1 MYSIN
6 NTKKCS
12 IFSKSLYQDLE
23 PYTIMDEVSSFNDTS
38 LPDQTSS
45 TSKTYLFFKYQSGY
59 SARCDIAKNYL
70 IDMIDSSISYDI
82 WTPAIITPEDIT
94 RIKSPILNKRN
105 IRDPILGISDFIQF
119 EPRFQNWW
127 ITKPNDT
134 NRFQNHEITN
144 SDPRPAGKMTASWD
158 ISSSFPTKL
167 AEYGILFWYKKTSNG
182 ADFISSDNKISTSKE
197 FLLSE
202 LPINSVVRS
211 KKPLSYSD
219 GSQSITPNTILIKI
233 TDTILKRIDRDA
245 SLITSSE
252 ILFNS
257 ESEIFD
263 LSKANTTNDPANNPP
278 KFYLYKNNVIK
289 NNFLFDIWISNGECF
304 SYFDNI
310 VDKRRSKLK
319 NQQSKT
325 YLSPAL
331 FNIYREI
338 YNTLTLRRTK
348 SNSGLNKTKSLNFQK
363 LCYFLSSSPLVD
375 RTTIDLL
382 DTEEIY
388 NRVQE
393 YININPIPQNRATE
407 ITKLK
412 EILNFILSKYVKF
425 NFYFSK
431 QNISGNYIQNYTALA
446 QKILNKY
453 PVQLSIGDMSEM
465 DSSKIYNNG
474 LVLTYKKPLSNGP
487 HALIGVNSTSLY
499 NNSIEAEDIALGKQ
513 PNTIFY
519 NNHKIE
525 IGNFTYETDISS
537 TGSIS
542 RFKTYDPTSETPTI
556 LATSDLPFADISLIR
571 DEPPPFYLGSG
582 IYKQF
587 LSTDREISIPGT
599 DINQDTNT
607 DFSYSWE
614 QTGGSQCLRFQD
626 FSRNPNRQKRYPDSL
641 DSSPVVYIR
650 SSGTYEL
657 KCTRSS
663 NGLIQSDTIKITNDP
678 NEQLDQDIDLQ
689 NNPITVLKNN
699 KNIFSNIK
707 QIAFNKRGLVWFL
720 DSENYID
727 TQNIYYQQEGYGLGI
742 FKIKDIKFD
751 FLSNHRL
758 TDIPV
763 QDSDADLKLYFIPG
777 KYTEILLN
785 YIDLQNMRD
794 SDYDFGQCQSFF
806 RHKISHEST
815 KPFDVILGNSDF
827 TRSYRNSYD
836 FYYHTLA
843 GYDRNRKITYQEPE
857 ISTAFAPSIKAYG
870 GYKKAVIDTI
880 GIKMSGHP
888 EPCDNIESIM
898 PTLWTRNS
906 VNKPSVETPS
916 GIYCHLR
923 EVLPTGNGT
932 TINFSRGLFIPQ
944 SGWIPYS
951 SSYYPRGEDGV
962 KISGTTY
969 IPYNN
974 SYDLKSITFKGP
986 GLVDIRPSLTSSSN
1000 IYQSRIYVTSDTTIP
1015 ISVDRRYG
1023 YKNLL
1028 TFDEPNFITEDIRN
1042 QWSVNGEVDEFTGAE
1057 SCVLPT
1063 KKYTFPFDLDS
1074 NTGVTG
1080 PLVISDIE
1088 LKINFLNYPN
1098 PKNLIVW
1105 LDVKNSAIPVRRD
1118 SNSLYLYNTY
1128 FLGKN
1133 SIDNLDLNKFISDV
1147 ETMNNTILP
1156 NTLRLY
1162 LLNQENIANYKYNF
1176 SFKFSD
1182 NGNKYVSP
1190 DNNTSNSLG
1199 YLSPNNETLKDKELC
1214 PPSLACFGYNDIQIS
1229 KYKNAAKI
1237 NQFNKFSNTFKKFY
1251 YVPLKDTQFILNI
1264 AAVDSI
1270 SHEVSVLDNLYIN
1283 DLVSGLQKTE
1293 KVEKSNTLSNSL
1305 CSWEIIVHTIEKP
1318 HIIDNGSDILGK
1330 INYDAVNDTR
1340 ALDSNDIGFQFIGDF
1355 TNKNYLIPQ
1364 VNINAPYHYFANTSS
1379 CIYDDDEL
1387 TKNITYVP
1395 PTFPS
1400 LIPYLLMPIVFGGLM
1415 TGAGLAGSMVTMELM
1430 ASLYGTGG
1438 RNDPI
1443 INYFI
1448 ETKLSN
1454 QTQAL
1459 NSQVYKPVYR
1469 KQNFGSAERAIICAS
1484 NDGAIWWKFETPIFR
1499 YTNTPILKKNVYKYI
1514 RLDSDIA
1521 EKISPSLKNNS
1532 ISNFSFSLL
1541 ASPTGTDL
1549 EVAEGMTSASGLKL
1563 AQSITSTTGNI
1574 SLVGIQ
1580 TINNINLKKDNLIS
1594 VEKQTE
1600 KKENGY
1606 YFVKENAWIKGP
1618 NQDSLEFLQ
1627 YNNVDNNF
1635 TSACFTD
1642 NKSIVINGIRPYRFF
1657 DINETIGFNI
1667 NGNKFTKNILG
1678 KSYFIAKDGIK
1689 TILQVDSEV
1698 KDKDGKPIPS
1708 GLVYLDGPS
1717 SVIWLYKDD
1726 RTTVSD
1732 NDINKWT
1739 FYKSASEKIINKDPE
1754 SHFSI
1759 YGEGSIGAGTNLTTA
1774 DTLYKIGLKDNK
1786 LLDTREIINN
1796 QISDKILN
1804 SAMILGNMNS
1814 DMEDDGVRDK
1824 SQANFGSPPFKG
1836 WAYSSTDYPYKF
1848 DNENYKIITNEND
1861 DSANIQRLKSS
1872 LGIGS
1877 MIRNRQDDTFIELK
1891 NSEFK
1896 GNFTGLSGQIV
1907 LFDDFLNT
1915 TSIKFNQEDINK
1927 IRSRL
1932 SFMQEVDADHTS
1944 IKITGIDQVPYAM
1957 GINSLISYYNE
1968 LPADNNT
1975 CFIPGYP
1982 ITTGCPKQYTKQRLS
1997 SLYSEKDE
2005 LSRVLGIQNEISDLV
2020 PHISGSI
2027 FVYEIPNSIK
2037 PKISANSEVI
2047 GDIKVSYKE
2056 NKDLYW
2062 INIDPEQKCSI
2073 ADELTV
2079 KVLNKITFQATPIT
2093 DRFVYKSH
2101 ITPQPPAAE
2110 SIINNDGADEHYQH
2124 DGGKDIYLNPK
2135 KEQEKTAIKT
2145 KFPNLV
2151 WDNDEIFRYGS
2162 IQGDNKDDCKKLM
2175 IAFDQLPNDT
2185 LFDVEEE
2192 YIRPYGISTTGVK
2205 EIREVLD
2212 LHSNNLKIQFRNLP
2226 RKIKG
2231 VDTEFFDRYTYD
2243 NKGNLILA
2251 NPNVEKS
2258 VGYIA
2263 NNFTCWHCIDKQG
2276 RFVIPPDFYKAQN
2289 EMLYRAFFGSTD
2301 GIENKDKYT
2310 DSQNAWEWIP
2320 YEYFTTP
2327 CVLNIPFNI
2336 DHSEGKSIDFAGG
2349 GFCPLV
2355 EPPEEDAG
2363 DPPTLRWLRTYTQV
2377 EGEIVRSI
2385 ETDFEYYWN
2394 AGGPS
2399 MTHTPGGLYSIED
2412 GIFKTIVDYKF
2423 EKWEIRGGE
2432 LPPLLIDS
2440 RTLGSVGGSP
2450 EFQNCSPQREE
2461 DKTKFRYWTIHS
2473 AWNRCNDS
2481 PVILDDKSD
2490 YAEIMCSLGC
2500 LDPGNTTAD
2509 FNGAVIAFQTEEIIT
2524 YNEDIGQSQAKKYE
2538 YIWKVRQAM
2547 KYSYSG
2553 SLPSYE
2559 LNGGGNGPIKD
2570 RGFYMQ
2576 KEEGEEARVGY
2587 RKRTI
2592 SFITTHN
2599 LNVFPPIKP
2608 KQTFTVNPLGVYSF
2622 SQKSSGEGIV
2632 KTRLITKDVACLRT
2646 STRCS
2651 TEEPPTVFKTF
2662 KDEGEDGVPTIELI
2676 EPEENRDVN
2685 IIITSNKTISKGT
2698 ATFIRLPCEGN

>member
-23 PYTIMDEVSSFNDTS
+23 PYTIYEMSPFNNIVLPEQLSNSS
-38 LPDQTSS
+38 
-45 TSKTYLFFKYQSGY
+45 KAYLFLKYDSGY
-59 SARCDIAKNYL
+59 SVRCDVAKNHL
-70 IDMIDSSISYDI
+70 VNLIDSSIISDI
-82 WTPAIITPEDIT
+82 WTPAIITPENT
-94 RIKSPILNKRN
+94 PRIKYPILNKRN
-105 IRDPILGISDFIQF
+105 IRDPILGISDFVQF

-144 SDPRPAGKMTASWD
+144 NDPRPAGKMTASWD
-158 ISSSFPTKL
+158 ISSSFPTRL
-167 AEYGILFWYKKTSNG
+167 AEYGVLFWYKKTSNG
-182 ADFISSDNKISTSKE
+182 ASFISSDKSKE
-197 FLLSE
+197 FLISE
-202 LPINSVVRS
+202 LPIGSVIRS
-211 KKPLSYSD
+211 KEPLGYESE
-219 GSQSITPNTILIKI
+219 SITTLTPLVKI
-233 TDTILKRIDRDA
+233 TNTKLRRLDRDS
-245 SLITSSE
+245 SLVTGNGIV
-252 ILFNS
+252 FNV

-263 LSKANTTNDPANNPP
+263 LSKVTSSNPP
-278 KFYLYKNNVIK
+278 KFYLYKNNIMK
-289 NNFLFDIWISNGECF
+289 DDFLFDIWISDGECF

-331 FNIYREI
+331 FHIYREI
-338 YNTLTLRRTK
+338 YNSLTLRRIK
-348 SNSGLNKTKSLNFQK
+348 SSSGLNKTQSLNFQK
-363 LCYFLSSSPLVD
+363 LCYFLSSSPLID
-375 RTTIDLL
+375 RTTLDLL
-382 DTEEIY
+382 DTDEVY
-388 NRVQE
+388 SRVQE
-393 YININPIPQNRATE
+393 YININPTPLDRTTE
-407 ITKLK
+407 IAKLT
-412 EILNFILSKYVKF
+412 EILSFILNKYNKF
-425 NFYFSK
+425 NFYLNK
-431 QNISGNYIQNYTALA
+431 QNISGNYIQNYTALT

-453 PVQLSIGDMSEM
+453 PVQLSIGDMSET
-465 DSSKIYNNG
+465 DPSKIYNNG
-474 LVLTYKKPLSNGP
+474 IVLTYKKKLSNGP
-487 HALIGVNSTSLY
+487 HALIGINSTPLY
-499 NNSIEAEDIALGKQ
+499 NNTIEAEDIALGKQ
-513 PNTIFY
+513 PKTIFY

-525 IGNFTYETDISS
+525 IGNFTYQTNIDT

-542 RFKTYDPTSETPTI
+542 KFKAYDPETG
-556 LATSDLPFADISLIR
+556 DLLVTTELPLADISLVR
-571 DEPPPFYLGSG
+571 DDPGVFYLGRG
-582 IYKQF
+582 VYKEF
-587 LSTDREISIPGT
+587 LPTDKQITIPGR
-599 DINQDTNT
+599 DINQDGNP

-614 QTGGSQCLRFQD
+614 QTGGSQCLRFDD
-626 FSRNPNRQKRYPDSL
+626 FQRDRFRQKRYPDSV
-641 DSSPVVYIR
+641 DSSPNVYIR
-650 SSGTYEL
+650 SPGTYEL
-657 KCTRSS
+657 KCTRSL
-663 NGLIQSDTIKITNDP
+663 NGLLQSDSIKITTDLNETLDTDINLQNDP
-678 NEQLDQDIDLQ
+678 I
-689 NNPITVLKNN
+689 ISLKNN
-699 KNIFSNIK
+699 KNAYSNIK

-720 DSENYID
+720 DSENYVNNND
-727 TQNIYYQQEGYGLGI
+727 PFYQEGYGNGVL
-742 FKIKDIKFD
+742 KLKDIKFD
-751 FLSNHRL
+751 FLSNHRS
-758 TDIPV
+758 TEIPI
-763 QDSDADLKLYFIPG
+763 QESDADLKLYFNPG
-777 KYTEILLN
+777 MYTEILLN

-794 SDYDFGQCQSFF
+794 SNYDFGQCQSFF
-806 RHKISHEST
+806 HHKISHDNQRVFSQ
-815 KPFDVILGNSDF
+815 ILGDSDF
-827 TRSYRNSYD
+827 TRSYRDSYD
-836 FYYHTLA
+836 FYYHTLN
-843 GYDRNRKITYQEPE
+843 GLDFTKKITYTQPE
-857 ISTAFAPSIKAYG
+857 ISTAFAPPIKAYG

-880 GIKMSGHP
+880 GIKMLGHP
-888 EPCDNIESIM
+888 EPCDDSASNM

-923 EVLPTGNGT
+923 EVLPTGDGT
-932 TINFSRGLFIPQ
+932 TINFSRGLFVPQ

-951 SSYYPRGEDGV
+951 SDYYPKDEDGV

-969 IPYNN
+969 IPYND

-986 GLVDIRPSLTSSSN
+986 GLVDIRPSLTNSPN
-1000 IYQSRIYVTSDTTIP
+1000 IYKSRIYVTSDTTTK
-1015 ISVDRRYG
+1015 ISPDRRYG
-1023 YKNLL
+1023 YKNFL

-1074 NTGVTG
+1074 NQGVPG

-1105 LDVKNSAIPVRRD
+1105 LDIKNSAIPARRD
-1118 SNSLYLYNTY
+1118 SSSLSLYNEY

-1133 SIDNLDLNKFISDV
+1133 SINNLDLNNFISNI

-1162 LLNQENIANYKYNF
+1162 LLNQENVANYKYNF

-1182 NGNKYVSP
+1182 NGNKYAST

-1214 PPSLACFGYNDIQIS
+1214 PPSLSCFGYNDIQIS

-1251 YVPLKDTQFILNI
+1251 EIPLKDTQFILNI

-1270 SHEVSVLDNLYIN
+1270 SHEVSVLDNLYVN
-1283 DLVSGLQKTE
+1283 DLISGLQKTE
-1293 KVEKSNTLSNSL
+1293 KVEKSNTLSNSI
-1305 CSWEIIVHTIEKP
+1305 CSWEIIVHTSEKP
-1318 HIIDNGSDILGK
+1318 HIIDNSSDILGK
-1330 INYDAVNDTR
+1330 IDYNIVNDPPR
-1340 ALDSNDIGFQFIGDF
+1340 KLGFQGEGFQFIGDF

-1364 VNINAPYHYFANTSS
+1364 VNINAPYNYFANTNS

-1387 TKNITYVP
+1387 TKNTTYFP

-1400 LIPYLLMPIVFGGLM
+1400 LLPYFLMPLVYGGLM
-1415 TGAGLAGSMVTMELM
+1415 MGAGVAGSIVAMDLM
-1430 ASLYGTGG
+1430 ALTFANGG

-1443 INYFI
+1443 VNYFI
-1448 ETKLSN
+1448 ETRLSN

-1469 KQNFGSAERAIICAS
+1469 KENFGSPERAIICAS
-1484 NDGAIWWKFETPIFR
+1484 NDGDIWWKFETPIFR
-1499 YTNTPILKKNVYKYI
+1499 YVNTPVLKKNIYKYI

-1521 EKISPSLKNNS
+1521 EKLSPGLKDNS

-1541 ASPTGTDL
+1541 ASPSGTDL
-1549 EVAEGMTSASGLKL
+1549 TVADGMTSASGLNL

-1574 SLVGIQ
+1574 SLEGIQ
-1580 TINNINLKKDNLIS
+1580 TINNIILKKDNLIS
-1594 VEKQTE
+1594 VEKQTD

-1606 YFVKENAWIKGP
+1606 YFVKEGSWIKGP
-1618 NQDSLEFLQ
+1618 SQDSLEFLQ
-1627 YNNVDNNF
+1627 YNNVDSNF

-1642 NKSIVINGIRPYRFF
+1642 NKSIVLNGIRPYRFF
-1657 DINETIGFNI
+1657 DIDETIGFNI
-1667 NGNKFTKNILG
+1667 DGNKFTKSILG
-1678 KSYFIAKDGIK
+1678 KSYFLAKDGIK
-1689 TILQVDSEV
+1689 TILQVDSEI
-1698 KDKDGKPIPS
+1698 KDKEGKPIPS

-1726 RTTVSD
+1726 STTISD

-1739 FYKSASEKIINKDPE
+1739 FYKNSSEKIVNKNPE
-1754 SHFSI
+1754 SHFST
-1759 YGEGSIGAGTNLTTA
+1759 YGEGSIGAANNLVNP
-1774 DTLYKIGLKDNK
+1774 DTLYKMSLKENK
-1786 LLDTREIINN
+1786 LLDTREIIKNHV
-1796 QISDKILN
+1796 SDKLLYNQEVTLAEMGKDMYHEDTITN
-1804 SAMILGNMNS
+1804 SL
-1814 DMEDDGVRDK
+1814 ER
-1824 SQANFGSPPFKG
+1824 FGRPSLKG

-1848 DNENYKIITNEND
+1848 DIANYKIITNEAD

-1891 NSEFK
+1891 HKEFK
-1896 GNFTGLSGQIV
+1896 SNFTGFSGQIV

-1915 TSIKFNQEDINK
+1915 TSIKFNQADLEKIN
-1927 IRSRL
+1927 IRL
-1932 SFMQEVDADHTS
+1932 SS
-1944 IKITGIDQVPYAM
+1944 IEATELEDSTFIKVTGIDQVSFAM
-1957 GINSLISYYNE
+1957 NINLLTSYYNE
-1968 LPADNNT
+1968 LPVDNNN

-1982 ITTGCPKQYTKQRLS
+1982 ITTGCPKLYTKQRLS
-1997 SLYSEKDE
+1997 SLYKERDE
-2005 LSRVLGIQNEISDLV
+2005 LKQIINTQSGTLNVVL
-2020 PHISGSI
+2020 PHINGSI
-2027 FVYEIPNSIK
+2027 TESIIPNNIK
-2037 PKISANSEVI
+2037 PKISTNSNII
-2047 GDIKVSYKE
+2047 GDIKVSYIE

-2062 INIDPEQKCSI
+2062 INIDPEQECTI

-2079 KVLNKITFQATPIT
+2079 RVLNKITFQATPIV
-2093 DRFVYKSH
+2093 DRFVYKSQ
-2101 ITPQPPAAE
+2101 ITPQPPPSE
-2110 SIINNDGADEHYQH
+2110 SIINNPQADEYYKH

-2135 KEQEKTAIKT
+2135 KEQEKIAIKT

-2151 WDNDEIFRYGS
+2151 WDNDEILRYGS

-2192 YIRPYGISTTGVK
+2192 YIRPYGISLTGVK
-2205 EIREVLD
+2205 KVHEVLD
-2212 LHSNNLKIQFRNLP
+2212 LHANNLKIQFRNLP

-2251 NPNVEKS
+2251 SPNIEKS

-2263 NNFTCWHCIDKQG
+2263 NNFTCWHCINKQG
-2276 RFVIPPDFYKAQN
+2276 KFVIPPDFYKAQN
-2289 EMLYRAFFGSTD
+2289 EMIYRAFFGSMD
-2301 GIENKDKYT
+2301 SIENKSRNA

-2336 DHSEGKSIDFAGG
+2336 DHSEGKSIDFTGG

-2377 EGEIVRSI
+2377 EGETVSSI

-2394 AGGPS
+2394 EGGES

-2412 GIFKTIVDYKF
+2412 GILKTIVDYKF
-2423 EKWEIRGGE
+2423 EKWEIRGPGE
-2432 LPPLLIDS
+2432 PPLLITRRVLDS
-2440 RTLGSVGGSP
+2440 INGGTAR
-2450 EFQNCSPQREE
+2450 FRNCFPLTEE
-2461 DKTKFRYWTIHS
+2461 AKTEFRYWTIHS

-2481 PVILDDKSD
+2481 PVILDDKAD

-2500 LDPGNTTAD
+2500 LDPGNTDAD
-2509 FNGAVIAFQTEEIIT
+2509 FNGATIATQTEEIIT
-2524 YNEDIGQSQAKKYE
+2524 YNEDIGQNETKIYL
-2538 YIWKVRQAM
+2538 YLWKVRQAM

-2553 SLPSYE
+2553 SLPSYG
-2559 LNGGGNGPIKD
+2559 LTGGGNGPIKD

-2576 KEEGEEARVGY
+2576 KEEGEQTRAGY

-2592 SFITTHN
+2592 SFVYTHN

-2622 SQKSSGEGIV
+2622 SQKSSGEGLI
-2632 KTRLITKDVACLRT
+2632 KTRLITKDVSCLIEPT
-2646 STRCS
+2646 KCS

-2662 KDEGEDGVPTIELI
+2662 KDEGEAGVPTIELI
-2676 EPEENRDVN
+2676 EPEGNRDVN

>member
-1 MYSIN
+1 
-6 NTKKCS
+6 
-12 IFSKSLYQDLE
+12 
-23 PYTIMDEVSSFNDTS
+23 MDEVLSFNDTS
-38 LPDQTSS
+38 LPDQLSS
-45 TSKTYLFFKYQSGY
+45 TSKAYLFFKYQSGY
-59 SARCDIAKNYL
+59 SARCDISKNYL

-182 ADFISSDNKISTSKE
+182 ADFVSSENKRSISKE

-202 LPINSVVRS
+202 LPVNSVVRS
-211 KKPLSYSD
+211 KKPLTYSD
-219 GSQSITPNTILIKI
+219 GSQSITANTILIKI

-289 NNFLFDIWISNGECF
+289 NNFLFDIWVSDGECF
-304 SYFDNI
+304 SYYDNI
-310 VDKRRSKLK
+310 IDKRRSKLK
-319 NQQSKT
+319 QQQSKT

-363 LCYFLSSSPLVD
+363 LCYFLSSSPLID

-412 EILNFILSKYVKF
+412 EILNFILSKYAKF

-431 QNISGNYIQNYTALA
+431 QNISGNYIQSYTALT

-453 PVQLSIGDMSEM
+453 PVQLSIGDLSET

-542 RFKTYDPTSETPTI
+542 RFKTYDPTNDTPTI

-582 IYKQF
+582 IYKEF

-599 DINQDTNT
+599 DINQDSNP

-657 KCTRSS
+657 KCTRSL

-678 NEQLDQDIDLQ
+678 NEQLDPDIDLQ

-751 FLSNHRL
+751 FLSNNRS

-806 RHKISHEST
+806 RHKISHESE
-815 KPFDVILGNSDF
+815 KPFEMILGDSDF
-827 TRSYRNSYD
+827 TRSYRDSYD
-836 FYYHTLA
+836 FYYHTLT

-870 GYKKAVIDTI
+870 GYKKAVIDNI

-888 EPCDNIESIM
+888 EPCDNSEPIM
-898 PTLWTRNS
+898 PTLFTRNS
-906 VNKPSVETPS
+906 VNKPSVESSS

-932 TINFSRGLFIPQ
+932 TINFSRGLFVPQ

-951 SSYYPRGEDGV
+951 SSYYPRNNGV

-969 IPYNN
+969 IGDDYHIL
-974 SYDLKSITFKGP
+974 SAYHSTSLTFKGP

-1042 QWSVNGEVDEFTGAE
+1042 QWSVNGEVDEFTGTE

-1063 KKYTFPFDLDS
+1063 KKYIFPNNITD
-1074 NTGVTG
+1074 NTT
-1080 PLVISDIE
+1080 IRDIE
-1088 LKINFLNYPN
+1088 IKINFLNYPN
-1098 PKNLIVW
+1098 PKNLIIW
-1105 LDVKNSAIPVRRD
+1105 LDVKNPSISRNQESSYRD
-1118 SNSLYLYNTY
+1118 SINNP
-1128 FLGKN
+1128 
-1133 SIDNLDLNKFISDV
+1133 DLTKFISDI
-1147 ETMNNTILP
+1147 ENLNTTTSP
-1156 NTLRLY
+1156 DTLRLY

-1182 NGNKYVSP
+1182 FANKFISP

-1214 PPSLACFGYNDIQIS
+1214 LPSLACSGYNDIEIS
-1229 KYKNAAKI
+1229 KYKNAIKI
-1237 NQFNKFSNTFKKFY
+1237 NQLNQIKNSFNKFYN
-1251 YVPLKDTQFILNI
+1251 VPLKNTQFILNI
-1264 AAVDSI
+1264 AVVDSI

-1293 KVEKSNTLSNSL
+1293 KVEKSNTLSNSI
-1305 CSWEIIVHTIEKP
+1305 CSWEVIIHADNRRSTIQNK
-1318 HIIDNGSDILGK
+1318 SDVLGK
-1330 INYDAVNDTR
+1330 IDYNLVNEPFN
-1340 ALDSNDIGFQFIGDF
+1340 LPILQDSIIPYSNSIGFQFIGDF

-1364 VNINAPYHYFANTSS
+1364 TNINAPYRYFANTSS

-1469 KQNFGSAERAIICAS
+1469 KQNFGSPERAIICAS

-1549 EVAEGMTSASGLKL
+1549 EVAKGMTSASGLQL

-1574 SLVGIQ
+1574 SLQGIQ
-1580 TINNINLKKDNLIS
+1580 TINGIDLKKDNLIS
-1594 VEKQTE
+1594 VEKQTD

-1618 NQDSLEFLQ
+1618 NQNSLEFLQ
-1627 YNNVDNNF
+1627 YNNVDRDF
-1635 TSACFTD
+1635 TSECFKD

-1657 DINETIGFNI
+1657 DVNETIGFNI
-1667 NGNKFTKNILG
+1667 DGTKSTKKILG
-1678 KSYFIAKDGIK
+1678 KSYFLTKNGIK
-1689 TILQVDSEV
+1689 TILQVDSEL
-1698 KDKDGKPIPS
+1698 KDKDEKPIPS
-1708 GLVYLDGPS
+1708 GFVYLDGPS

-1739 FYKSASEKIINKDPE
+1739 FYKSSSEKIVNKDPE
-1754 SHFSI
+1754 SHFSA

-1774 DTLYKIGLKDNK
+1774 DTLYKIRLKDNK
-1786 LLDTREIINN
+1786 LLDTQEMINN
-1796 QISDKILN
+1796 QISDRYLN
-1804 SAMILGNMNS
+1804 YRFVLGDISQDIDSETFSDNS
-1814 DMEDDGVRDK
+1814 DANVGVGFSFR
-1824 SQANFGSPPFKG
+1824 G
-1836 WAYSSTDYPYKF
+1836 WSYSSDDYVYKF
-1848 DNENYKIITNEND
+1848 DNENYNLITNEAD
-1861 DSANIQRLKSS
+1861 DSVNVQKLKSA

-1877 MIRNRQDDTFIELK
+1877 MIKNRKDNTYIELK
-1891 NSEFK
+1891 YSEFK
-1896 GNFTGLSGQIV
+1896 TNFVGLSGQIKI
-1907 LFDDFLNT
+1907 FDDFLNT
-1915 TSIKFNQEDINK
+1915 TSIKFNQEDINR

-1932 SFMQEVDADHTS
+1932 SFIQEVDADHVS
-1944 IKITGIDQVPYAM
+1944 IKITGIDQVEYAM

-1968 LPADNNT
+1968 LQADDNN

-1997 SLYSEKDE
+1997 SLYAERDE
-2005 LSRVLGIQNEISDLV
+2005 LSRVLTIQNEISDLI

-2027 FVYEIPNSIK
+2027 FIYGIPDSIK
-2037 PKISANSEVI
+2037 PKISRNPDVL

-2079 KVLNKITFQATPIT
+2079 RVLNKVTSQATPIV
-2093 DRFVYKSH
+2093 DKFVYKSH

-2110 SIINNDGADEHYQH
+2110 SIINSVGADEYYQH
-2124 DGGKDIYLNPK
+2124 DGGKDIYFNPK

-2205 EIREVLD
+2205 KIREVLD

-2231 VDTEFFDRYTYD
+2231 IDTEFFDRYTYD

-2251 NPNVEKS
+2251 SPNVEKS

-2289 EMLYRAFFGSTD
+2289 EMIYRAFFGSTD

-2327 CVLNIPFNI
+2327 CVLNIPI
-2336 DHSEGKSIDFAGG
+2336 KVDHSDAKSLDFTGG
-2349 GFCPLV
+2349 GHSPLFPGV
-2355 EPPEEDAG
+2355 NEG
-2363 DPPTLRWLRTYTQV
+2363 DPPRIKWYRNYSPDRTSFTV
-2377 EGEIVRSI
+2377 EDDIG
-2385 ETDFEYYWN
+2385 FYWKER
-2394 AGGPS
+2394 AGPPDAF
-2399 MTHTPGGLYSIED
+2399 HTPGGLYAI
-2412 GIFKTIVDYKF
+2412 KNQTIYTIMNYRF
-2423 EKWEIRGGE
+2423 EKYRQASTDPAPVLIEEGTVGAFGVG
-2432 LPPLLIDS
+2432 LQVYPCTPLNDDDETGMLS
-2440 RTLGSVGGSP
+2440 R
-2450 EFQNCSPQREE
+2450 RR
-2461 DKTKFRYWTIHS
+2461 FRYFTIHS
-2473 AWNRCNDS
+2473 AENVAGSNSSRTANKYQK
-2481 PVILDDKSD
+2481 ILDNTED
-2490 YAEIMCSLGC
+2490 YAEITCSVGCIDAGDLG
-2500 LDPGNTTAD
+2500 GTGGARYNYTA
-2509 FNGAVIAFQTEEIIT
+2509 IQTKIVMEGEGQDAREIRYYYYWFPKT
-2524 YNEDIGQSQAKKYE
+2524 LM
-2538 YIWKVRQAM
+2538 RHRF
-2547 KYSYSG
+2547 SG
-2553 SLPSYE
+2553 SLPDYVLGSQNNSTIEDLKYTVSGE
-2559 LNGGGNGPIKD
+2559 G
-2570 RGFYMQ
+2570 RGI
-2576 KEEGEEARVGY
+2576 E
-2587 RKRTI
+2587 
-2592 SFITTHN
+2592 ITTTHS
-2599 LNVFPPIKP
+2599 LKVFGPIKP
-2608 KQTFTVNPLGVYSF
+2608 KQTFAINSLGVFSF
-2622 SQKSSGEGIV
+2622 SQKTSGEGII
-2632 KTRLITKDVACLRT
+2632 KTRLVTEDAKCQTALPP
-2646 STRCS
+2646 CS
-2651 TEEPPTVFKTF
+2651 SNEDPKVFKIY
-2662 KDEGEDGVPTIELI
+2662 KDKGEEGIPTRELI
-2676 EPEENRDVN
+2676 EPDDRRNVSL
-2685 IIITSNKTISKGT
+2685 IMTSNKTTSTGT
-2698 ATFIRLPCEGN
+2698 ATFIRLPCEGT

>member
-1 MYSIN
+1 
-6 NTKKCS
+6 
-12 IFSKSLYQDLE
+12 
-23 PYTIMDEVSSFNDTS
+23 MDEVSSFNDTS
-38 LPDQTSS
+38 LPDQISS
-45 TSKTYLFFKYQSGY
+45 TSKAYLFFKYQSGY
-59 SARCDIAKNYL
+59 SARCDISKNYL

-144 SDPRPAGKMTASWD
+144 SDPRPVGKMTASWD

-182 ADFISSDNKISTSKE
+182 ADFSSNNIRRSISKE

-202 LPINSVVRS
+202 LPVNSVVRS
-211 KKPLSYSD
+211 KKPLTYSD
-219 GSQSITPNTILIKI
+219 GSQSITANTILIKI
-233 TDTILKRIDRDA
+233 TDTILKRTDRDA
-245 SLITSSE
+245 SLITSNDTV
-252 ILFNS
+252 FNG

-263 LSKANTTNDPANNPP
+263 LSKVNTTNDPTNNPP

-289 NNFLFDIWISNGECF
+289 NNFLFDIWISDGECF
-304 SYFDNI
+304 SYYDNI
-310 VDKRRSKLK
+310 IDKRRSKLK
-319 NQQSKT
+319 QQQSKT

-338 YNTLTLRRTK
+338 YNTLTLRRIK

-363 LCYFLSSSPLVD
+363 LCYFLSSSPLID

-412 EILNFILSKYVKF
+412 EILNFILSKYAKF

-431 QNISGNYIQNYTALA
+431 QNISGNYIQSYTALT

-453 PVQLSIGDMSEM
+453 PVQLSIGDLSET

-474 LVLTYKKPLSNGP
+474 LVLTYKKPLANGP

-542 RFKTYDPTSETPTI
+542 RFKTYDPTSDTPNI
-556 LATSDLPFADISLIR
+556 LATSDLPFADISLTR
-571 DEPPPFYLGSG
+571 DEPAPFYLGSG

-599 DINQDTNT
+599 DINQDSNP

-657 KCTRSS
+657 KCTRSL

-678 NEQLDQDIDLQ
+678 NEQLDPDIDLQ

-751 FLSNHRL
+751 FLSNNRS

-806 RHKISHEST
+806 RHKISHESA

-827 TRSYRNSYD
+827 NRSYRDSYD

-906 VNKPSVETPS
+906 VNKPSVESSS

-932 TINFSRGLFIPQ
+932 TINFSRGLFVPQ

-951 SSYYPRGEDGV
+951 SSYYPRNNGV

-969 IPYNN
+969 IGDDYHIF
-974 SYDLKSITFKGP
+974 SAYHSTSLTFKGP

-1042 QWSVNGEVDEFTGAE
+1042 QWSVNGEVDEFTGTE

-1063 KKYTFPFDLDS
+1063 KKYIFPTDITD
-1074 NTGVTG
+1074 NTT
-1080 PLVISDIE
+1080 IRDIE
-1088 LKINFLNYPN
+1088 IKINFLNYPN
-1098 PKNLIVW
+1098 PKNLIIW
-1105 LDVKNSAIPVRRD
+1105 LDVKNPKMPREGSSYRD
-1118 SNSLYLYNTY
+1118 SINNP
-1128 FLGKN
+1128 
-1133 SIDNLDLNKFISDV
+1133 DLTKFISDV
-1147 ETMNNTILP
+1147 ENLNTTTSP
-1156 NTLRLY
+1156 DTLRLY

-1182 NGNKYVSP
+1182 FANKFISP

-1214 PPSLACFGYNDIQIS
+1214 LPSLACSGYNDIEIS
-1229 KYKNAAKI
+1229 KYKNAIKI
-1237 NQFNKFSNTFKKFY
+1237 NQLNQIKNSLGKFY
-1251 YVPLKDTQFILNI
+1251 NVPLKNTQFILNI
-1264 AAVDSI
+1264 AVVDSI
-1270 SHEVSVLDNLYIN
+1270 SHEISVLDNLYIN

-1293 KVEKSNTLSNSL
+1293 KVEKSNALSNSI
-1305 CSWEIIVHTIEKP
+1305 CSWEVIINADDRRSTIQNK
-1318 HIIDNGSDILGK
+1318 SDVLGK
-1330 INYDAVNDTR
+1330 IDYNLVNMPFYLPTIQ
-1340 ALDSNDIGFQFIGDF
+1340 DSIIPYTNSIGFQFIGDF

-1364 VNINAPYHYFANTSS
+1364 ANINAPYHYFANTSS

-1549 EVAEGMTSASGLKL
+1549 EVAKGMTSASGLKL

-1580 TINNINLKKDNLIS
+1580 TINNIILKKDNLIS
-1594 VEKQTE
+1594 VEKQTN
-1600 KKENGY
+1600 KDENGY

-1627 YNNVDNNF
+1627 YNNVDRDF
-1635 TSACFTD
+1635 TSECFKD

-1657 DINETIGFNI
+1657 DVNETIGFNI
-1667 NGNKFTKNILG
+1667 DGTKSTKKILG
-1678 KSYFIAKDGIK
+1678 KSYFLTKNGIK
-1689 TILQVDSEV
+1689 TILQVDSEL
-1698 KDKDGKPIPS
+1698 KDKDEKPIPS
-1708 GLVYLDGPS
+1708 GFVYLDGPS

-1739 FYKSASEKIINKDPE
+1739 FYKSSSEKIVNKDPE
-1754 SHFSI
+1754 SHFSA

-1786 LLDTREIINN
+1786 LLDTQEMINN
-1796 QISDKILN
+1796 QISDTILTYQLIRADIGQDIDN
-1804 SAMILGNMNS
+1804 ENISDSNRAIIGQGN
-1814 DMEDDGVRDK
+1814 
-1824 SQANFGSPPFKG
+1824 FKG
-1836 WAYSSTDYPYKF
+1836 WSYSSDDYVYKF
-1848 DNENYKIITNEND
+1848 DNENYNLITNEAD
-1861 DSANIQRLKSS
+1861 DSVNVQKLKSA

-1877 MIRNRQDDTFIELK
+1877 MIKNRKDNTYIELK
-1891 NSEFK
+1891 YSEFK
-1896 GNFTGLSGQIV
+1896 TDFVGLSGQIKI
-1907 LFDDFLNT
+1907 FDDFLNT
-1915 TSIKFNQEDINK
+1915 TSIKFNQEDINR

-1932 SFMQEVDADHTS
+1932 SFIQEVDADHVS
-1944 IKITGIDQVPYAM
+1944 IKITGIDQVEYAM
-1957 GINSLISYYNE
+1957 GINSLISYYDE
-1968 LPADNNT
+1968 LQADDNI
-1975 CFIPGYP
+1975 CFSRGYP

-1997 SLYSEKDE
+1997 SLYAERDE
-2005 LSRVLGIQNEISDLV
+2005 LSRVLTIQNEISDLI

-2027 FVYEIPNSIK
+2027 FVYGIPDVIK
-2037 PKISANSEVI
+2037 PKISANSNVI

-2079 KVLNKITFQATPIT
+2079 RVLNKVTSQATPIV
-2093 DRFVYKSH
+2093 DKFVYKSH

-2110 SIINNDGADEHYQH
+2110 SIINSVGADEYYQH
-2124 DGGKDIYLNPK
+2124 DGGKDIYFNPK

-2205 EIREVLD
+2205 KIREVLD

-2231 VDTEFFDRYTYD
+2231 IDTEFFDRYTYD

-2251 NPNVEKS
+2251 SPNIEKS

-2349 GFCPLV
+2349 GYCPLV
-2355 EPPEEDAG
+2355 EPPDEG
-2363 DPPTLRWLRTYTQV
+2363 DPPTLRWFRTYTQV
-2377 EGEIVRSI
+2377 EGETITGI

-2394 AGGPS
+2394 EGGSS

-2412 GIFKTIVDYKF
+2412 GILKTIVDYKF
-2423 EKWEIRGGE
+2423 EKWEIRPGE
-2432 LPPLLIDS
+2432 LPPLLIMS
-2440 RTLGSVGGSP
+2440 RTLGSVGGRP
-2450 EFQNCSPQREE
+2450 EFQNCSPQSEE

-2509 FNGAVIAFQTEEIIT
+2509 FNGAVIATQTEVIMT
-2524 YNEDIGQSQAKKYE
+2524 YNADVGQKVPKKYE

-2553 SLPSYE
+2553 SLPSYG
-2559 LNGGGNGPIKD
+2559 LGGGGGGTIEDK
-2570 RGFYMQ
+2570 YYHIE
-2576 KEEGEEARVGY
+2576 KEEGDPIELPVGY

-2592 SFITTHN
+2592 SFLSTHN

-2622 SQKSSGEGIV
+2622 SQKSSGEGLI
-2632 KTRLITKDVACLRT
+2632 KTRLITKDVACLRDST
-2646 STRCS
+2646 SCS

-2662 KDEGEDGVPTIELI
+2662 KDEGEEGVPTIELI
-2676 EPEENRDVN
+2676 EPEGDRDVN
-2685 IIITSNKTISKGT
+2685 IIITSNKTISKGM